1 MSIQFPSYITTSTL
15 VADSTITSVVLQLHG
30 DGIAASTNSNFVDA
44 STNTFVITRVGTPT
58 QGSVNPFGPYWSYY
72 FGGQG
77 SYITS
82 NSNPIATTQ
91 GTFTVETWI
100 YMTVYP
106 AGTAA
111 ATSGALVGDIT
122 PTAGTLNWAF
132 GMVTGGQVGFIWY
145 DGASKTAVGN
155 TVMSLNTW
163 YHIAVS
169 VNANAISMYVN
180 GVQQTLTGT
189 TTLTNRSSNNNSLS
203 INSWSNN
210 GWYFSGYVSN
220 LRITVSTALYSSTF
234 TPPTQPLTTATST
247 QLLLAATNRF
257 QDISTVSNTITVA
270 GSTATVQR
278 FSPFST
284 STVYATSTATFLGSS
299 YFPATYTYLS
309 APSASW
315 PINSTTWT
323 AEGWFYTNSSSGNVG
338 LFVYGDLLVNWYD
351 GTNLNF
357 QYRTSTA
364 GGTWISL
371 LAPYTFRAGVWYHIA
386 MVMNVTTLS
395 AYVNGSIT
403 TSSSV
408 ASALGLWGGTGVQA
422 VWIGVTDVYPYGSPD
437 YSLNGYVS
445 NFKISNTALYTGTS
459 FTVPSN
465 PLSATSS
472 TLLLTC
478 QYSNSVAD
486 ASTNTYAVTTV
497 GSTATVS
504 LRTPFARND
513 QSTAAT
519 VYSGSVS
526 FITGGDYLSWSQPAI
541 GTIFTYE
548 FWAYPTATGNNTY
561 YYGVS
566 GNGFLIGYNSTT
578 FSAAATSG
586 SWAIAGSANPQLN
599 AWNHIALVRTGT
611 GAGQFVLYLNGVS
624 VGSATNAT
632 SYVAQTGY
640 FGGLAGSTQPG
651 YISNPR
657 LTNGLALYTS
667 TFTPPTAPLTTS
679 TATVLLIPGINAGII
694 DTTMQNNLV
703 TTPGA
708 QINTTATTVKYGSG
722 SMGFNGSGY
731 ASMTSSTN
739 LTLGSGDFTIE
750 AWVYTTI
757 ANQIF
762 GSGIVGTYDGVSNG
776 GWSITINRSTG
787 GPYGIVFIHANTI
800 QQSYTTYLSTG
811 TWYHIAVTRAS
822 GTLRTF
828 LNGTQ
833 VATGT
838 YATADAVLATCYIG
852 IQGGVAGT
860 GHYGYIDDLRM
871 TKGVARYVN
880 TFTPPTQA
888 NYDSATISTTTFTTS
903 FTTANNVYSV
913 TSATTLSRGG
923 NLIYT
928 TATGVF
934 GSSAVHVFTATG
946 TSYFTA
952 SNTITVA
959 FLVVGGGGGGG
970 SGTGGIG
977 TVVSGGGAG
986 GVVTGTTL
994 MSAGTTYTI
1003 TVGSGGGVSPAT
1015 LGTPGTTSSIVAPDG
1030 TNIKGLGG
1038 GGGAGPTGNGLPGG
1052 SGGAGAGGT
1061 GTPTAVGGTALQTT
1075 TNQTVISGTYN
1086 NYGFPGGASVPSNC
1100 GTGGSGG
1107 GGAGAKGTNGANNFV
1122 GVGGV
1127 GIQYN
1132 IVGTSTYYAGGGGG
1146 AGNNTTGAAG
1156 GLGGG
1161 GAGSIAPGV
1170 PTSLGIPGTAGTGG
1184 GGGGGNTQ
1192 VTPGLGGTGGP
1203 GIVVISYAYTGTVT
1217 TITST
1222 GTVQTYNYVNG
1233 RWTLRPFNTGT
1244 LDISYG
1250 AFANQANTA
1259 TTALAVSAGCTGQR
1273 SLPTQTGAVRFN
1285 SALNVVETYNTTYN
1299 TWTSLTA
1306 GIPYTIEYLA
1316 VAAGGGASATAGGGA
1331 GGVLAGFASVT
1342 TGNVYTVAVGQ
1353 GGSGAGGVSYIINNA
1368 NSTAQV
1374 TGQQAQ
1380 GGDSIY
1386 STSTGIFSGT
1396 SYVHIFTS
1404 TGTSYFT
1411 ASNAITVAYLVV
1423 AGGGGG
1429 GRYGGGGGAG
1439 GLVTGTFTAT
1449 VGTVYTVQVGSGG
1462 AGWPGCSQSGGNAGS
1477 GRFSSIS
1484 SGTTVISTATGGGGA
1499 GTYGNPSGSP
1509 GLPGGSGGGGG
1520 ASNTGGPT
1528 TGGNGVPGQGNPGSG
1543 SVAPVNTNPA
1553 GGGGGAGGAGG
1564 PGGQGGSGS
1573 TSTISGLA
1581 TIYAGG
1587 GSGYQVSAP
1596 LAGGS
1601 GGGGTGIGV
1610 AGGATPTAIDGVRN
1624 TGGGGGGGKDNTV
1637 CGVLRAGN
1645 GGPGIVIL
1653 SYAYTSTFYTVNS
1666 GSAIAFAF
1674 GGFAGTA
1681 TGGASGAGIVGQG
1694 FTAGSTLGA
1703 GAYSAAGTGIYS
1715 QVTGAQITY
1724 GAGGAA
1730 TGSSPGG
1737 TNTGNGGS
1745 APGGTGAPGV
1755 VYIRYTGGQRGT
1767 GGTVSTVGTYTLHT
1781 FISTGTYTS

>member
-1 MSIQFPSYITTSTL
+1 M
-15 VADSTITSVVLQLHG
+15 
-30 DGIAASTNSNFVDA
+30 
-44 STNTFVITRVGTPT
+44 
-58 QGSVNPFGPYWSYY
+58 
-72 FGGQG
+72 
-77 SYITS
+77 
-82 NSNPIATTQ
+82 
-91 GTFTVETWI
+91 
-100 YMTVYP
+100 
-106 AGTAA
+106 
-111 ATSGALVGDIT
+111 
-122 PTAGTLNWAF
+122 
-132 GMVTGGQVGFIWY
+132 
-145 DGASKTAVGN
+145 AVG
-155 TVMSLNTW
+155 
-163 YHIAVS
+163 
-169 VNANAISMYVN
+169 
-180 GVQQTLTGT
+180 GFTGQ
-189 TTLTNRSSNNNSLS
+189 
-203 INSWSNN
+203 
-210 GWYFSGYVSN
+210 FFPGYVSN
-220 LRITVSTALYSSTF
+220 LRTTISTALYTANF
-234 TPPTQPLTTATST
+234 TPSTVPLTTV
-247 QLLLAATNRF
+247 TN
-257 QDISTVSNTITVA
+257 TV
-270 GSTATVQR
+270 
-278 FSPFST
+278 
-284 STVYATSTATFLGSS
+284 
-299 YFPATYTYLS
+299 
-309 APSASW
+309 
-315 PINSTTWT
+315 
-323 AEGWFYTNSSSGNVG
+323 
-338 LFVYGDLLVNWYD
+338 
-351 GTNLNF
+351 
-357 QYRTSTA
+357 
-364 GGTWISL
+364 
-371 LAPYTFRAGVWYHIA
+371 
-386 MVMNVTTLS
+386 
-395 AYVNGSIT
+395 
-403 TSSSV
+403 
-408 ASALGLWGGTGVQA
+408 
-422 VWIGVTDVYPYGSPD
+422 
-437 YSLNGYVS
+437 
-445 NFKISNTALYTGTS
+445 
-459 FTVPSN
+459 
-465 PLSATSS
+465 
-472 TLLLTC
+472 LLTS

-486 ASTNTYAVTTV
+486 ASTASNTISVVGTAVPN
-497 GSTATVS
+497 
-504 LRTPFARND
+504 LRTPFTRND

-519 VYSGSVS
+519 VYGGSMYFNGSTDYLTIPQNSAFNFPGDFTIEFWAITQTFAVTGGASATWISGSNQISNSWLFTFNATVASFYFNQSAILNATVASNVAEGWAHWAVSRRSGNLVIFKNGVPYGSVS
-526 FITGGDYLSWSQPAI
+526 
-541 GTIFTYE
+541 
-548 FWAYPTATGNNTY
+548 N
-561 YYGVS
+561 
-566 GNGFLIGYNSTT
+566 
-578 FSAAATSG
+578 
-586 SWAIAGSANPQLN
+586 SANITIGGPLYIGAQSPSKGYSLGYLGN
-599 AWNHIALVRTGT
+599 VRIVN
-611 GAGQFVLYLNGVS
+611 GQ
-624 VGSATNAT
+624 
-632 SYVAQTGY
+632 
-640 FGGLAGSTQPG
+640 
-651 YISNPR
+651 
-657 LTNGLALYTS
+657 ALYTG
-667 TFTPPTAPLTTS
+667 TFTVSTVALTTS
-679 TATVLLIPGINAGII
+679 SQGATGTVLLLQGTNAGII
-694 DTTMQNNLV
+694 DTTMQNNL
-703 TTPGA
+703 TTIPGV

-722 SMGFNGSGY
+722 SMSFNGAGGYLSIPNNPNLNLSSGSWTIECWIYPINFTNYNVIVAKRISSGASTSYEFYLLQTSGY
-731 ASMTSSTN
+731 LSFFNGTTTYSSTTAPSLN
-739 LTLGSGDFTIE
+739 VWSHVACVYNGTNVTIYLNGSS
-750 AWVYTTI
+750 VYTSATTI
-757 ANQIF
+757 TEQNSTLLI
-762 GSGIVGTYDGVSNG
+762 GYDG
-776 GWSITINRSTG
+776 STTD
-787 GPYGIVFIHANTI
+787 YFT
-800 QQSYTTYLSTG
+800 
-811 TWYHIAVTRAS
+811 
-822 GTLRTF
+822 
-828 LNGTQ
+828 
-833 VATGT
+833 
-838 YATADAVLATCYIG
+838 
-852 IQGGVAGT
+852 
-860 GHYGYIDDLRM
+860 GYIDDLRI
-871 TKGVARYVN
+871 TKGVARYTA

-1203 GIVVISYAYTGTVT
+1203 GIVIISYAYTGTVT
-1217 TITST
+1217 TIIST
-1222 GTVQTYNYVNG
+1222 GTSQTYNYVNG

-1273 SLPTQTGAVRFN
+1273 GLPTQTGAVRFN

-1299 TWTSLTA
+1299 TWTSITA

-1316 VAAGGGASATAGGGA
+1316 VAAGGAASATAGGGA

-1681 TGGASGAGIVGQG
+1681 TGGASGGGVVGQG
-1694 FTAGSTLGA
+1694 FAASSTLGA

-1781 FISTGTYTS
+1781 FISTGTYTA